1 MFNFCQLI
9 LPTSCFNLKL
19 NLGIICFNFH
29 AELFHWVDFTMV
41 GCHVEQME
49 ILVHCSC
56 HQANPSVLELMMYGY
71 LVEYTESFCAAVD
84 SIILLPVSFPSSIKL
99 NLCVLL
105 LFASYCNS

>member
-9 LPTSCFNLKL
+9 LPTSCFNLKF

-29 AELFHWVDFTMV
+29 AELFHWEDFTMV

-49 ILVHCSC
+49 ILAHCSC
-56 HQANPSVLELMMYGY
+56 HQAYPSVLELMLCGY
-71 LVEYTESFCAAVD
+71 LVEYTESFCAAED
-84 SIILLPVSFPSSIKL
+84 SVILLPVSFPSSIKL

-105 LFASYCNS
+105 LFASYCSS